1 MSIRTRRLAYA
12 IASATI
18 AATVLVQPAQAAGG
32 PSEGSGRP
40 LHAVLTGAAEVP
52 GPGDPD
58 GSGTAHVRIN
68 PGQRSICYTLR
79 VSRIA
84 PASAAHI
91 HEAPVGQAGPVLVTL
106 SPPTSG
112 TSSGCVQVTR
122 DLARDILRSPADYY
136 VNVHNAEYPAGAV
149 RGQLSR

>member
-1 MSIRTRRLAYA
+1 MSISTRRLAYA
-12 IASATI
+12 VASATM
-18 AATVLVQPAQAAGG
+18 AATVLVQPAQAAGQ
-32 PSEGSGRP
+32 SFEGSGRP

-58 GSGTAHVRIN
+58 GSGAASVRIN
-68 PGQRSICYTLR
+68 PGQWSVCYTLEITD
-79 VSRIA
+79 IA

-91 HEAPVGQAGPVLVTL
+91 HEAPVGQAGPVRVTL

-112 TSSGCVQVTR
+112 ASTGCIQVAR
-122 DLARDILRSPADYY
+122 DLAFDILRSPADYY